1 MACLAVLVM
10 VISRTHAWA
19 HTLVELTVALCEET
33 SISWTVMMVV
43 SVWGSVSWLMVLLG
57 LLLTSAL
64 GGLMLLAAGGVCA
77 EPGPG
82 DA

>member
-1 MACLAVLVM
+1 MAVLVM

-19 HTLVELTVALCEET
+19 HTWVELTVALCEET

-43 SVWGSVSWLMVLLG
+43 SVWGSVSWMMVLLG

-64 GGLMLLAAGGVCA
+64 GGLIFLAAGGVCA
-77 EPGPG
+77 ETGPG